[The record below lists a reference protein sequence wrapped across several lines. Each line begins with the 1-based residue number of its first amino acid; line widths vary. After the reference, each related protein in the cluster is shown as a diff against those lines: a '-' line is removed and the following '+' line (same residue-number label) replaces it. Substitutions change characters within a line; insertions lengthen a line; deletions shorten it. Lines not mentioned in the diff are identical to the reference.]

1 MSPDMSHLLE
11 GCECCGDDGATNIQ
25 LHHPSLG
32 DPVATAA
39 AAGACLLPPAVLLL
53 LRWLLLQ
60 LLLESIILLLQV
72 VDNLL
77 QIINKV
83 PACHTGRNVSIITSP
98 STPMRVSER
107 P

>member
-1 MSPDMSHLLE
+1 
-11 GCECCGDDGATNIQ
+11 
-25 LHHPSLG
+25 
-32 DPVATAA
+32 
-39 AAGACLLPPAVLLL
+39 
-53 LRWLLLQ
+53 
-60 LLLESIILLLQV
+60 LLQV

-77 QIINKV
+77 QIIKV